1 MKILFHGAS
10 VTEQEGESS
19 YVFQLNEQLKKTDNQ
34 HIILKKG
41 FGGCHINDAGLLNIA
56 VDADEEIDI
65 CFLEWN
71 TTGLDRFEEG
81 TLRYMAATLIDKG
94 ILPIFLILAR
104 ADSISLD
111 SRRLSEKQVLNF
123 CIENGIPYLDYRGLI
138 NPELDLRDVVHTNF
152 SGAVKY
158 AKALFKDLT
167 YFSEKINI
175 ISNLKKITS
184 DIQVNSLEDFSIDVV
199 EGGEFQVTL
208 ENVEKYAQLIIGVVK
223 GPSSPI
229 IYNGKHEIC
238 VWDKWSHYE
247 RPGYESLL
255 GGLVPDYQ
263 AMLKIKIKVL
273 SKSIDYSACTR
284 EFSYEGTKVLKVRG
298 LYGINSSILKV
309 DSL

>member
-208 ENVEKYAQLIIGVVK
+208 E
-223 GPSSPI
+223 
-229 IYNGKHEIC
+229 
-238 VWDKWSHYE
+238 
-247 RPGYESLL
+247 
-255 GGLVPDYQ
+255 
-263 AMLKIKIKVL
+263 KIDDA
-273 SKSIDYSACTR
+273 KS
-284 EFSYEGTKVLKVRG
+284 
-298 LYGINSSILKV
+298 
-309 DSL
+309 